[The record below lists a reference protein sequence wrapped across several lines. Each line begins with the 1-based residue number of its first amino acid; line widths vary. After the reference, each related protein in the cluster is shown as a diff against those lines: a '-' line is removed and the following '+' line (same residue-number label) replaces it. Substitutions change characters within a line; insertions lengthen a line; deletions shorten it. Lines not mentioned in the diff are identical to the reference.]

1 MKIISTD
8 TRIILIYIGFAI
20 FTFINA
26 SISAS
31 GLIFAAFSR
40 LDSSVS
46 ISNDITRELYKYQ
59 STHDDF
65 LKRRILQKRMHALV
79 VVPCT

>member
-1 MKIISTD
+1 M
-8 TRIILIYIGFAI
+8 
-20 FTFINA
+20 NA

-46 ISNDITRELYKYQ
+46 ISKREPTPWQRAENARVSLTVISPMWRSCWLMYAAVLLGTN
-59 STHDDF
+59 SVISCP
-65 LKRRILQKRMHALV
+65 L
-79 VVPCT
+79 